1 MDGDRRS
8 RIAVVNS
15 DPQFLELVSE
25 LLEEVGPYQAFTF
38 RDTETSLAELRA
50 TAPDVVIIDI
60 LVDALPSGW
69 ELALVA
75 GADQTLGPVP
85 IIVTTPDMPGVQH
98 RVAELRQI
106 ANVRVL
112 PKPFKLDDLR
122 ANVRDA
128 LLVSPRARS
137 GSIETT

>member
-1 MDGDRRS
+1 MGAERRS

-50 TAPDVVIIDI
+50 IAPDLVIIDI

-98 RVAELRQI
+98 RVGELRQI

-112 PKPFKLDDLR
+112 PKPFSLDALR
-122 ANVRDA
+122 ANVHDA
-128 LLVSPRARS
+128 LLASPAPRS
-137 GSIETT
+137 GSTETA

>member
-1 MDGDRRS
+1 MEADRRP

-15 DPQFLELVSE
+15 DPRFLELIGE

-50 TAPDVVIIDI
+50 TAPDLVMIDI

-98 RVAELRQI
+98 RVGELRQI

-112 PKPFKLDDLR
+112 PKPFKLDELR
-122 ANVRDA
+122 AHVQDA
-128 LLVSPRARS
+128 LALSPRARA
-137 GSIETT
+137 GSIETA